1 MIEVWKKAKGYSNY
15 EVSNFGRL
23 KTFNWKGSKR
33 EAILKP
39 APDKSG
45 YLRTVLKGDNGV
57 SKTIKVH
64 RVVLNTFK
72 PTDKILEV
80 NHINGIKNDNRVE
93 NLEWCTRKEN
103 IQHCI
108 DNNLQYVLKGEE
120 IGNSKLTEK
129 DVIYIRENYKPRVI
143 TRMFLSKKFNV
154 SEATIKDILYKRTW
168 KHLL

>member
-1 MIEVWKKAKGYSNY
+1 MIEVWKKAKGYSSY
-15 EVSNFGRL
+15 EVSNLGRL
-23 KTFNWKGSKR
+23 KTFNWKGSSK

-39 APDKSG
+39 ALDKSG
-45 YLRTVLKGDNGV
+45 YLRTVLKGDNGI

-64 RVVLNTFK
+64 RIVLNTFN
-72 PTDKILEV
+72 PTTEILEV
-80 NHINGIKNDNRVE
+80 NHINGIKNDNRIE

-129 DVIYIRENYKPRVI
+129 DVLYIRKNFKPRI
-143 TRMFLSKKFNV
+143 TTRIYLAKKFNV
-154 SEATIKDILYKRTW
+154 SEATIKDILQKRTW
-168 KHLL
+168 KHLV